1 MGWFKN
7 LTSKKADW
15 WFGENSLYD
24 QLTPDN
30 FNISLPGGVGIG
42 FEKESVSDIV
52 NVTNT
57 NTQTGFDIQEFINDP
72 MVRQYGPYVLAYLIL
87 KR

>member
-1 MGWFKN
+1 MRWLKN

-15 WFGENSLYD
+15 WFGENSLYN

-30 FNISLPGGVGIG
+30 FNISLPGGVGIA

-52 NVTNT
+52 TNNVT
-57 NTQTGFDIQEFINDP
+57 NTQTGFDIQEFLNNP
-72 MVRQYGPYVLAYLIL
+72 MVRKYGPYVLAYYIL